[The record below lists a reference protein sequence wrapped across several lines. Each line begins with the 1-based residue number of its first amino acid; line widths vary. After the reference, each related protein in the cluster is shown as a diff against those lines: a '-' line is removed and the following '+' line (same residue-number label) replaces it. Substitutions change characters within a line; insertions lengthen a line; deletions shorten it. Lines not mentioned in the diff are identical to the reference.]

1 MKKFLLKLS
10 YTVLP
15 IWLILVAATGYLTL
29 YVIPQISG
37 DIGRLACIPF
47 GLEYNKM
54 LEENMKKDIMFRTL
68 HQAEELK
75 GLQTDVL
82 TIGDSFSQQQYD
94 GYQNYLGEKGLD
106 VVNCFWRMYESPL
119 QYAYNLLDK
128 NVIDSTRVKTLVLEL
143 VEREFETRIE
153 RFDKNKIEVQRHYS
167 EDAALPSSDSWSL
180 SRARDYLLY
189 QVGWVTPIYKEK
201 LDVDLF
207 TSDKPRD
214 LYFFS
219 DDIELG
225 VSILHSD
232 QVKQVYD
239 LLQQKAEEK
248 GIRLIWLI
256 AADKYDIY
264 QNHIVDNPFPVKTIN
279 EDIER
284 IVGKST
290 SLLLTKQCLLPFI
303 DQGEKDIYMFN
314 DTHWSYKAS
323 KIIADELYQRIT
335 RNEGGDYDG

>member
-15 IWLILVAATGYLTL
+15 IWLILVAVTGYLSL
-29 YVIPQISG
+29 YVIPQVSG

-54 LEENMKKDIMFRTL
+54 LEKNMKKEIMFRTIT
-68 HQAEELK
+68 QAEDLK
-75 GLQTDVL
+75 SLHTDVL

-128 NVIDSTRVKTLVLEL
+128 NVIDSTKVKILILEL

-153 RFDKNKIEVQRHYS
+153 RFDKNKIEVQRQYS
-167 EDAALPSSDSWSL
+167 EDTGVSSNSWSL
-180 SRARDYLLY
+180 SRARDYILY
-189 QVGWVTPIYKEK
+189 QVGWVTPIYKGK
-201 LDVDLF
+201 LDMDLF

-214 LYFFS
+214 LYFFR
-219 DDIELG
+219 DDIEMG
-225 VSILHSD
+225 VSIRNGEK
-232 QVKQVYD
+232 VKQVYD
-239 LLQQKAEEK
+239 ILQEKAAKK
-248 GIRLIWLI
+248 GVRLIVMV

-264 QNHIVDNPFPVKTIN
+264 QNHIVDNPFPVKTNN

-284 IVGKST
+284 IIGRST
-290 SLLLTKQCLLPFI
+290 SLLLTKQYLLPFI
-303 DQGEKDIYMFN
+303 DKEEKDVYMFN

-335 RNEGGDYDG
+335 RNEAGDYDG

>member
-15 IWLILVAATGYLTL
+15 IWLILVAVTGYLSL
-29 YVIPQISG
+29 YVIPQVSG

-54 LEENMKKDIMFRTL
+54 LEKNMKKEIMFRTIT
-68 HQAEELK
+68 QTEDLK
-75 GLQTDVL
+75 SLQTDVL

-94 GYQNYLGEKGLD
+94 GYQNYLSEKGLD

-128 NVIDSTRVKTLVLEL
+128 NIIDSTKVKILILEL

-153 RFDKNKIEVQRHYS
+153 RFDKNKIEVQRQYS
-167 EDAALPSSDSWSL
+167 EDTGVSSNSWSL
-180 SRARDYLLY
+180 SRARDYILY

-201 LDVDLF
+201 LDMDLF

-214 LYFFS
+214 LYFFR
-219 DDIELG
+219 DDIEMG
-225 VSILHSD
+225 VSIRNGEK
-232 QVKQVYD
+232 VKQVYD
-239 LLQQKAEEK
+239 ILQEKAKEK
-248 GIRLIWLI
+248 GVRLLVMI

-264 QNHIVDNPFPVKTIN
+264 QNHIVDNPFPVKTNN

-284 IVGKST
+284 IIGRST

-303 DQGEKDIYMFN
+303 DKEEKDIYMFN

-335 RNEGGDYDG
+335 RNEAGDYDG

>member
-15 IWLILVAATGYLTL
+15 IWLILVAVTGYLSL
-29 YVIPQISG
+29 YVIPQVSG

-54 LEENMKKDIMFRTL
+54 LEKNMKKEIMFRTIT
-68 HQAEELK
+68 QAEDLK
-75 GLQTDVL
+75 SLHTDVL

-128 NVIDSTRVKTLVLEL
+128 NVIDSTKVKILILEL

-153 RFDKNKIEVQRHYS
+153 RFDKNKIEVQRQYS
-167 EDAALPSSDSWSL
+167 EDTGVSSNSWSL
-180 SRARDYLLY
+180 SRARDYILY

-201 LDVDLF
+201 LDMDLF

-214 LYFFS
+214 LYFFR
-219 DDIELG
+219 DDIEMG
-225 VSILHSD
+225 VSIRNGEK
-232 QVKQVYD
+232 VKQVYD
-239 LLQQKAEEK
+239 ILQEKAAEK
-248 GIRLIWLI
+248 GVRLIVMV

-264 QNHIVDNPFPVKTIN
+264 QNHIVDNPFPVKTNN

-284 IVGKST
+284 IIGRST
-290 SLLLTKQCLLPFI
+290 SLLLTKRYLLPFI
-303 DQGEKDIYMFN
+303 DKEEKDVYMFN

-335 RNEGGDYDG
+335 RNEAGDYDG